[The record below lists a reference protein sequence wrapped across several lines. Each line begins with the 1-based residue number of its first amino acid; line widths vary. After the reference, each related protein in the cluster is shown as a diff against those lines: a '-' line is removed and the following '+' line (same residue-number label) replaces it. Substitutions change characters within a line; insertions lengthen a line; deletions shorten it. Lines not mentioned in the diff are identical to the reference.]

1 MKNDNFDQV
10 KFDQVIVCLLNHLY
24 QQTTVHLEI
33 RNRCLD
39 VSIKLSWVGLVLGL
53 GIQSRFKKTVFQ
65 TSKSFNSSLFSLV
78 GVRPRECIMRV
89 ELKIFQFSIF
99 IPEQIKSSARF
110 AMGSLVRE
118 TEKPSKIFFKQP
130 LNNMSTFL
138 FWAKLNLKLLH
149 FLTVI
154 VKNQNQL
161 FIVSFASKTKI
172 ISIVVARFH
181 LLYCCQVRI

>member
-1 MKNDNFDQV
+1 VEICFGRSADEILCKLSNNNLGILKLPIWFEFMTFILRV
-10 KFDQVIVCLLNHLY
+10 LNHLY
-24 QQTTVHLEI
+24 QQTTVHLKI

-118 TEKPSKIFFKQP
+118 TEKPSKIF
-130 LNNMSTFL
+130 LNS
-138 FWAKLNLKLLH
+138 H
-149 FLTVI
+149 
-154 VKNQNQL
+154 
-161 FIVSFASKTKI
+161 
-172 ISIVVARFH
+172 
-181 LLYCCQVRI
+181 

>member
-1 MKNDNFDQV
+1 VEICFGRSADEILCKLSNNNLGILKLPIWFEFMTFILRV
-10 KFDQVIVCLLNHLY
+10 LNHLY

-39 VSIKLSWVGLVLGL
+39 VSIKLSWEGLVLGL
-53 GIQSRFKKTVFQ
+53 GIQSRFKKTVFH
-65 TSKSFNSSLFSLV
+65 TYKSFNSSLFSLV

-118 TEKPSKIFFKQP
+118 TEKPSKIF
-130 LNNMSTFL
+130 LNS
-138 FWAKLNLKLLH
+138 H
-149 FLTVI
+149 
-154 VKNQNQL
+154 
-161 FIVSFASKTKI
+161 
-172 ISIVVARFH
+172 
-181 LLYCCQVRI
+181 

>member
-1 MKNDNFDQV
+1 MKGLINNYQNFNRKSVSAGQRM
-10 KFDQVIVCLLNHLY
+10 KFLLYKLSNNNLGILKLPIWFEFMTFILRVLNHLY
-24 QQTTVHLEI
+24 QQTTVHLKI

-53 GIQSRFKKTVFQ
+53 GIQSRFKKTVFH

-118 TEKPSKIFFKQP
+118 TEKPSKIF
-130 LNNMSTFL
+130 LNS
-138 FWAKLNLKLLH
+138 H
-149 FLTVI
+149 
-154 VKNQNQL
+154 
-161 FIVSFASKTKI
+161 
-172 ISIVVARFH
+172 
-181 LLYCCQVRI
+181 

>member
-1 MKNDNFDQV
+1 MEICFGRSADEILCKLSNNNLGILKLPIWFEFMTFILRV
-10 KFDQVIVCLLNHLY
+10 LNHLY
-24 QQTTVHLEI
+24 QQTTVHLKI

-39 VSIKLSWVGLVLGL
+39 VSIKLSWLGLVLGL

-118 TEKPSKIFFKQP
+118 TEKPSKIF
-130 LNNMSTFL
+130 LNS
-138 FWAKLNLKLLH
+138 H
-149 FLTVI
+149 
-154 VKNQNQL
+154 
-161 FIVSFASKTKI
+161 
-172 ISIVVARFH
+172 
-181 LLYCCQVRI
+181 